1 MSGSVCLQ
9 WNDFFGSIKDTF
21 RTLRDDKDFTDVTL
35 VSGDGVQIE
44 AHKVILL
51 STSPVFASL
60 LKSKK
65 QGQPIIYFRGIKSG
79 DLQALVD
86 FLYLGETTVQE
97 EDVENFLNLG
107 KDFQLEGLTESLP
120 HLRETMP
127 PTKKKS
133 RNGKDQ
139 KDSKNFKLGVEEH
152 ENTGP
157 TDFWPS
163 STKTLENVDEKI
175 RSMMEL
181 SKNMLPNGKQR
192 ASKCKVCGKDGPG
205 SNIKTHIEAHHLKFS
220 IPCTKC
226 ERIFKSRAMMKAHKC
241 KEQNDDQQQPNGVED
256 KSFYV

>member
-1 MSGSVCLQ
+1 MSGSVWLQ

-21 RTLRDDKDFTDVTL
+21 RTLRDDQDFTDVTL
-35 VSGDGVQIE
+35 VSGDWVQIE

-139 KDSKNFKLGVEEH
+139 N
-152 ENTGP
+152 
-157 TDFWPS
+157 
-163 STKTLENVDEKI
+163 
-175 RSMMEL
+175 
-181 SKNMLPNGKQR
+181 
-192 ASKCKVCGKDGPG
+192 
-205 SNIKTHIEAHHLKFS
+205 
-220 IPCTKC
+220 
-226 ERIFKSRAMMKAHKC
+226 
-241 KEQNDDQQQPNGVED
+241 
-256 KSFYV
+256 